1 MNRHYQY
8 IAPVAMMAIM
18 AISAIAPAF
27 AQSIQPRRG
36 DADQLRPAQG
46 QPISPTNQDQFA
58 PNQVQPDA
66 SLQIQNI
73 ELDTEEI
80 QPVIPGNYNASPQ
93 RVNKSGTFSSDPLNA
108 ILIFQDTNTSSK
120 GN

>member
-8 IAPVAMMAIM
+8 IAPMAMLIM
-18 AISAIAPAF
+18 TSAIAPAF

-46 QPISPTNQDQFA
+46 ELISPTNQDQFA
-58 PNQVQPDA
+58 PNQVQPES

-73 ELDTEEI
+73 D
-80 QPVIPGNYNASPQ
+80 
-93 RVNKSGTFSSDPLNA
+93 F
-108 ILIFQDTNTSSK
+108 
-120 GN
+120 